1 MNDFPIPNDTMMAQV
16 RTTYAALSAAE
27 ALIESEAPS
36 ASVTAHQLFA
46 YASGMTA
53 YPNADLERHL
63 QRTPGLRA
71 TYRRM
76 MSTRA
81 AFSFGTAMAA
91 SDGDL
96 LPRSGE
102 GCSIRFEKST
112 AEDASYYVIIELHGE
127 LPGDTDRQPSRLVVC
142 DDDDTCQQF
151 ALPQARRGIIQML
164 VAEDAELL
172 DLLRK
177 SSTEVFLR

>member
-1 MNDFPIPNDTMMAQV
+1 MNDFPIPNDIMMAQV

-27 ALIESEAPS
+27 ALIENDTPTT
-36 ASVTAHQLFA
+36 SVTAHQLFA

-76 MSTRA
+76 MRTRA

-112 AEDASYYVIIELHGE
+112 AEDASYYVIIELHG
-127 LPGDTDRQPSRLVVC
+127 DTDRQPARLVVC

-172 DLLRK
+172 GLLRK